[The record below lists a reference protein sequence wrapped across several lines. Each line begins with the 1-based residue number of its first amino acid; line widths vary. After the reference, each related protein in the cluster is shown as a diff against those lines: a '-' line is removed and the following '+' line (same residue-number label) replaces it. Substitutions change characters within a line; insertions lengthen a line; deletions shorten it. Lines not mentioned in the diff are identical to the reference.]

1 MGVGEGTGSGTDRT
15 WPARHA
21 GGYPPG
27 WQVRYRGRRERTPFG
42 ASGPRAGQ
50 ERIGTIVG
58 PTLRDEHTGTT
69 WVAVRPFCAAPHTPL
84 RLVRAT
90 DIIDAQP
97 PGEPAPTTAVDDDED
112 ERHVVVVELPG
123 PRSGDDPPG

>member
-1 MGVGEGTGSGTDRT
+1 MGVDEGGAAGADRT
-15 WPARHA
+15 WPARHG

-27 WQVRYRGRRERTPFG
+27 WQVRYRGRRRERT
-42 ASGPRAGQ
+42 ASAAAGPRAGQ
-50 ERIGTIVG
+50 ERIGTIAG

-90 DIIDAQP
+90 DIIDARP
-97 PGEPAPTTAVDDDED
+97 PGEPPPPTASEDDED
-112 ERHVVVVELPG
+112 QPHAVVVELPG
-123 PRSGDDPPG
+123 RGAE

>member
-1 MGVGEGTGSGTDRT
+1 MSTGEGTEPGTGRT
-15 WPARHA
+15 WPVRHG

-27 WQVRYRGRRERTPFG
+27 WQVRYRGRRPRTVFG
-42 ASGPRAGQ
+42 TNAPRTGQ
-50 ERIGTIVG
+50 ERIGTIAG

-84 RLVRAT
+84 RLVRAK

-97 PGEPAPTTAVDDDED
+97 PDEPDPTTAVDDE
-112 ERHVVVVELPG
+112 
-123 PRSGDDPPG
+123 